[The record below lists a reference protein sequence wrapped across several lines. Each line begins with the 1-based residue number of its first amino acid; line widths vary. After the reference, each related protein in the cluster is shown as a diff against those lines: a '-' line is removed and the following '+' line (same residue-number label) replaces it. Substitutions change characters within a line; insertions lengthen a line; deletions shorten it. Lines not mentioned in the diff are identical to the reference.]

1 MRILRKLKVA
11 LAATTMLAAQA
22 ALASNAQP
30 IKLLVGFV
38 PGGTSDTVARLLA
51 EELRGELGRNV
62 LVENKP
68 GAGGRIAAENL
79 KSMPTDGTTYM
90 FAPDSWAVF
99 PTLMLSEKT
108 LRYNYHQDMAPVAR
122 VISYPL
128 GFYGSKMSG
137 AKNLKEFVELAK
149 KNPDF
154 TLYSSA
160 GAGSITEFLGV
171 IMSEK
176 FGVKMTVVPY
186 KGAADVKNSLL
197 GSQVAAGIMAPAEI
211 LQFVEDGRLVPLGF
225 MAKQRWDVAPNIPT
239 MAEQGFDV
247 TQGEAF
253 MGVWAARKTPQA
265 ERDKMEQAIR
275 NVLAKPAFR
284 EKVLKTSVSPD
295 FADAQTLEAQV
306 QELLKFWAPVLKES
320 GFQPS

>member
-1 MRILRKLKVA
+1 MHMLRILKSVVA
-11 LAATTMLAAQA
+11 ASLVLSAQA
-22 ALASNAQP
+22 ALANNGGP

-68 GAGGRIAAENL
+68 GAGGRIAAEAL
-79 KSMPTDGTTYM
+79 KALPGDGSAYM

-99 PTLMLSEKT
+99 PTLMLPEPT

-122 VISYPL
+122 VITYPL

-137 AKNLKEFVELAK
+137 AKNLKEFVETAK
-149 KNPDF
+149 KNPDM

-160 GAGSITEFLGV
+160 GAGSITEFLGL
-171 IMSEK
+171 IMSQK

-197 GSQVAAGIMAPAEI
+197 GNQVAAGIMAPAEI
-211 LQFVEDGRLVPLGF
+211 LQFVNDGRLVPLGF
-225 MAKQRWDVAPNIPT
+225 MSKNRWEVAPNIPT
-239 MAEQGFDV
+239 MVEQGFDV

-253 MGVWAARKTPQA
+253 MGVWASSKTPSS
-265 ERDKMEQAIR
+265 ERQKMEEAVR
-275 NVLAKPAFR
+275 
-284 EKVLKTSVSPD
+284 KVLQKPEFRARILKASVSPD
-295 FADAQTLEAQV
+295 FASAKDLEKQV
-306 QELLKFWAPVLKES
+306 NELLMFWEPVLKKA
-320 GFQPS
+320 GFQS